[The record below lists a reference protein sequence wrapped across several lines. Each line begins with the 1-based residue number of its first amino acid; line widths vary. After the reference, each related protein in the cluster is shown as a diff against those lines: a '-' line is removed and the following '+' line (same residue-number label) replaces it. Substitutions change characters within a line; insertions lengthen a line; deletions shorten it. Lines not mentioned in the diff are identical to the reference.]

1 MNVNP
6 HPHLVSNDQPANEV
20 IVDDSSAQ
28 PTYTNF
34 CRVMATPEEVILD
47 FGLNMQPFA
56 PGRQDVVATQRVVM
70 NAFTAKRLLQALA
83 MTIQRHEQV
92 FGQVELDVNR
102 RVTHPPES
110 AQVVRL

>member
-6 HPHLVSNDQPANEV
+6 HPHPDSHDQPAHEV
-20 IVDDSSAQ
+20 IVDDSSTV

-34 CRVMATPEEVILD
+34 CRVMATPEEMILD

-92 FGQVELDVNR
+92 FGAVELDVNR
-102 RVTHPPES
+102 RVARPPES
-110 AQVVRL
+110 AKVVRL